1 MTGYLHVKQGK
12 RSERLISVRCLFMRI
27 DTTDRDNERGE
38 TAGEEFRT
46 KGEIICERKRRF

>member
-27 DTTDRDNERGE
+27 DTTDRDNERGK